1 MYFQKKS
8 EFPEDFL
15 WGAASAAYQV
25 EGAYL
30 EDGKGLSIWDEFV
43 RIPGK
48 TFKGTV
54 GDKAVDFYHHY
65 QEDIAL
71 MAECGLKTYRFS
83 ISWPR
88 IFPNGHGEVNLKGI
102 KFYDHVIDE
111 CLKYHIEPMVTIY
124 HWDLPLALEKEYHG
138 WESRQIIDDYV
149 NYAKTLFQYF
159 GHKVK
164 YWITFNEQNV
174 FSRLGWTLGQ
184 HPPGKID
191 EQKLFYQVNHHVNL
205 AHAKT
210 VLAYREM
217 NLRGKIGISFAY
229 SPSYSLD
236 CRPEN
241 GLAKAD
247 YDDLYLY
254 WYFDIAGY
262 GRYPQAAYQYL
273 KEQGFAPEITDEDR
287 ELLRQAAPVDF
298 MGINY
303 YKTKVAQY
311 NPIDGVTM
319 TTVANNSGIKGSG
332 QVVGVPGVYKNPANP
347 FLQTTSWDWAIDPQG
362 LRLGCRNITSRY
374 NLPIVVSEN
383 GLGAIDH
390 LEDHQIHDDYRI
402 EYIQSHLLELRNAIQ
417 EGCHVIAYCVW
428 SFTDLLSWLNG
439 YQKRYGLVY
448 IDRDEDENSGTLER
462 IKKDSFYWYQKIIS
476 SHGKCLD

>member
-1 MYFQKKS
+1 MYFQNHS
-8 EFPEDFL
+8 EFPHDFL
-15 WGAASAAYQV
+15 WGAASAAYQI
-25 EGAYL
+25 EGAYQ

-48 TFKGTV
+48 TFKGTN
-54 GDKAVDFYHHY
+54 GDIAVDFYHRY

-71 MAECGLKTYRFS
+71 MAKCGLKTYRFS

-88 IFPNGHGEVNLKGI
+88 IFPHGNGEVNEEGL
-102 KFYDHVIDE
+102 KFYDKVIDE

-124 HWDLPLALEKEYHG
+124 HWDLPLALEQQYGG
-138 WESRQIIDDYV
+138 WENRQIIDDYV
-149 NYAKTLFQYF
+149 HYALTLFKRY
-159 GHKVK
+159 GHRVK

-174 FSRLGWTLGQ
+174 FARLGWTLGQ

-191 EQKLFYQVNHHVNL
+191 QQKLFYQVNHHINI

-210 VLAYREM
+210 VIAYRKM
-217 NLRGKIGISFAY
+217 GLKGKIGVSFAY

-236 CRPEN
+236 CQPEN

-262 GRYPQAAYQYL
+262 GRYPKAAYNYL
-273 KEQGFAPEITDEDR
+273 LDKGFAPTFVKEDEAI
-287 ELLRQAAPVDF
+287 LKQAAPVDF
-298 MGINY
+298 LGINY

-311 NPIDGVTM
+311 NPLDGATM
-319 TTVANNSGIKGSG
+319 QIQANNSGVKGSG
-332 QVVGVPGVYKNPANP
+332 KVVGVPGVYKNPHNP
-347 FLQTTSWDWAIDPQG
+347 FLPTTSWDWAIDPKG
-362 LRLGCRNITSRY
+362 LRLGCRHLTSRY
-374 NLPIVVSEN
+374 DLPIVISEN
-383 GLGAIDH
+383 GLGAFDKVE
-390 LEDHQIHDDYRI
+390 EDGTIQDDYRI
-402 EYIQSHLLELRNAIQ
+402 EYLESHLKELKLAIQ
-417 EGCHVIAYCVW
+417 EGCDILSYCVW

-448 IDRDEDENSGTLER
+448 VDRDEEKGSLDRKE
-462 IKKDSFYWYQKIIS
+462 KKSFYWYQNIIQTN
-476 SHGKCLD
+476 GKNL